1 MFKSPATYLFWSA
14 ALMIFL
20 SLGNVGCT
28 CLSGARYT
36 LAQAEM
42 VIQSDPGKSLEII
55 ESIDGNE
62 LSGSHDRALYSLL
75 YSQALDKNYIDLT
88 TDSIITTAVAYYS
101 ERNNHLRRAQAYY
114 YLGRVQY
121 NAREMEPA
129 MESFL
134 EAKESAVKSEDYLL
148 SGQIYSILGKLHYE
162 QLLLIE
168 AHDLYKEAAVW
179 FFKAAQAKRAANAL
193 SYAGKCS
200 YMLGKDSAA
209 IALLNDAIAIY
220 QKQGCT
226 LETVLNICSIADIMI
241 NGNEVDKALELL
253 ENVSASYQI
262 NPADN
267 FRFYPLLSKIY
278 KLKNEFEKAEK
289 YAYMT
294 VVSKETD
301 QLTKA
306 GALLMLKELAFTN
319 REYEKSKRYDSLYL
333 AINNNIV
340 AQREESHLVEIQAR
354 YSKEQLEESY
364 RKLNSR
370 YNRTSIIFAVI
381 IFLAAAGTIALYR
394 YHKRRSKEIYCICT
408 EEAQALES
416 TIRKL
421 EQNLSLLE
429 REFTDLK
436 EKSLENDINFI
447 ASLKLRIDYIKEL
460 LDVAYISSER
470 PEKFYSKFREYTEK
484 MNRSK
489 NSNSDIIFIANRLN
503 NGIIDH
509 LKKKT
514 PSLTRN
520 ELLYC
525 SLISLGFSA
534 NAIRLLNGH
543 TNQTSTYNTR
553 SKINKK
559 LGISNMKLET
569 YLKQLNSRL

>member
-42 VIQSDPGKSLEII
+42 VMQSDPGKSLEII

-101 ERNNHLRRAQAYY
+101 EKNNHLRRAQAYY

-162 QLLLIE
+162 QLLLLE

-226 LETVLNICSIADIMI
+226 LETVLNICSIAGIMI

-253 ENVSASYQI
+253 ENVSLSYRI

-289 YAYMT
+289 YAYIT

-306 GALLMLKELAFTN
+306 GALLMLKELALTN
-319 REYEKSKRYDSLYL
+319 REYEKSKKYDSLYL

-484 MNRSK
+484 MNRNKS
-489 NSNSDIIFIANRLN
+489 SNSDIIFIANRLN

-509 LKKKT
+509 LKKNT